1 MSTPAAV
8 TRILDE
14 LDLAEDREL
23 TDILTSVHA
32 LGEAPAPRPSPALA
46 ALLSGATTR
55 PARGRVLVLRRRVV
69 AGATALGLA
78 AAGATGVAA
87 AANELPDGAQRLVA
101 RFSEHFLPFAFPP
114 PERQRPLRPAAVPQD
129 PDQDDTTPAPPRSG
143 STVERRTTTTGGPAS
158 GQSPQAAAV
167 PPSAGPS
174 DAATSDPSDL
184 TSATAA
190 PEEAASEAASAVA
203 SPAVS
208 PSASPAPSPSASQ
221 SPEAGDDGTARPQ
234 RPVESSSPGS
244 TTSAGPSA
252 SPSASGDD
260 DPYGDGPQPS
270 DGGSGSP
277 AAG

>member
-46 ALLSGATTR
+46 ALLSGAATP
-55 PARGRVLVLRRRVV
+55 PARGRVLLLRRRVV

-114 PERQRPLRPAAVPQD
+114 PERERPLRPAAVPPD
-129 PDQDDTTPAPPRSG
+129 PDQDDTTPAAPRSD
-143 STVERRTTTTGGPAS
+143 STVERRTTTAGGPAS

-174 DAATSDPSDL
+174 DAALDPSDL

-190 PEEAASEAASAVA
+190 PEEGASEAASAVA

-221 SPEAGDDGTARPQ
+221 SPEAGDDSTARPQ

-260 DPYGDGPQPS
+260 GPYGDGPQPS